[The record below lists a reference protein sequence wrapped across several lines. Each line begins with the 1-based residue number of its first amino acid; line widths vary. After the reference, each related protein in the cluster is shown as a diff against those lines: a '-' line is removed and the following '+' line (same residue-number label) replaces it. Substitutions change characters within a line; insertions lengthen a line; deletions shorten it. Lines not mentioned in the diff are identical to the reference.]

1 VVAMARACRV
11 LVLLLCI
18 IVVLSL
24 AASSEEQGSKRV
36 SERASGTQQSPR
48 PSVLF
53 MMSSLAVS
61 GGNISILQEAMEM
74 RRRGMRVSVTVPQSE
89 VPEDFVSL
97 IMALSSSISV
107 QGVKDMVIVYDG
119 ECCWPKS
126 PSKSLVKIASNFDI
140 VVATYHTTASALDD
154 IVRAHPR
161 VMPAYYVQDY
171 EPWFTCSPFECPFR
185 NKLTL
190 YNRWYNKPLV
200 NKETHFKYTESTY
213 SAVNGKVF
221 LFAKTDW
228 IKHKVETNHPGT
240 HVHRV
245 IPSIDHTVYFPE
257 SGSLTLKEKNAR
269 MVSLNLKASDS
280 ALRLPGSKKNIA
292 LGLNKVKIIAMLR
305 PRTSRRNSMTC
316 LDTLLKLAFEHHQV
330 AEVSFFG
337 VDKVK
342 LTTMLKELVKLHG
355 HAKHRNSKH
364 VKVLGL
370 LKQRKDL
377 AKLYQGSDL
386 FIDMSWWQAFGRTAV
401 EAMACGCVPVMPG
414 EGAGSYVCDGGRVC
428 RYHDGTD
435 AAGYYDEVVSLVY
448 NHTERLRMTEA
459 GIARAKEFSIRR
471 AATSIVDTLAEGLAD
486 YRGLSIKL

>member
-24 AASSEEQGSKRV
+24 AAGSGERVSKRV
-36 SERASGTQQSPR
+36 SERVSGTQQSPR

-74 RRRGMRVSVTVPQSE
+74 RRRGMRVSVTVPQNQ
-89 VPEDFVSL
+89 VPENYISL
-97 IMALSSSISV
+97 IRALSSSMSV
-107 QGVKDMVIVYDG
+107 SDVKDMVIVYNG

-126 PSKSLVKIASNFDI
+126 ASKSLVKIASNFDI
-140 VVATYHTTASALDD
+140 VVASLYTTVVALDD
-154 IVRAHPR
+154 IVRAHPH

-171 EPWFTCSPFECPFR
+171 EPWFTCSPFGCPFQ
-185 NKLTL
+185 NKSEV
-190 YNRWYNKPLV
+190 NNSLV
-200 NKETHFKYTESTY
+200 TRFKFAESTY

-245 IPSIDHTVYFPE
+245 SPSIDHTVYYHQNKSLVGKARTAKLMRMHYYHNSTTNM
-257 SGSLTLKEKNAR
+257 SGNASPR
-269 MVSLNLKASDS
+269 KSGV
-280 ALRLPGSKKNIA
+280 G
-292 LGLNKVKIIAMLR
+292 KVRVIAMLR

-316 LDTLLKLAFEHHQV
+316 LDTMLKLVSEHSHI
-330 AEVSFFG
+330 VSLSLFG
-337 VDKVK
+337 VDMATV
-342 LTTMLKELVKLHG
+342 TSMLKELVKLRG

-377 AKLYQGSDL
+377 AKLYRGSDL

-448 NHTERLRMTEA
+448 NHTERLRMTAA
-459 GIARAKEFSIRR
+459 GIERAKEFSIHR
-471 AATSIVDTLAEGLAD
+471 AASTLIEVFTKGLAD
-486 YRGLSIKL
+486 YRRSGM

>member
-1 VVAMARACRV
+1 VVAVAMARACRV

-24 AASSEEQGSKRV
+24 AAGSGERV
-36 SERASGTQQSPR
+36 SERASEVQQSPR

-53 MMSSLAVS
+53 MMSSLAVA

-74 RRRGMRVSVTVPQSE
+74 RRRGMRIAIAVSQNQVSE
-89 VPEDFVSL
+89 NYISL
-97 IMALSSSISV
+97 IRALSSSMSV
-107 QGVKDMVIVYDG
+107 SDVKDMVIVYDG
-119 ECCWPKS
+119 DCCWPNS
-126 PSKSLVKIASNFDI
+126 PSSELIQIASNFDI
-140 VVATYHTTASALDD
+140 VVASLYTTVVALDD
-154 IVRAHPR
+154 IVRAHPH

-171 EPWFTCSPFECPFR
+171 EPWFTCSPFGCPFQ
-185 NKLTL
+185 NKSEV
-190 YNRWYNKPLV
+190 NNSLV
-200 NKETHFKYTESTY
+200 TRFKFAESTY

-245 IPSIDHTVYFPE
+245 SPSIDHTVYFPLSRSLITKTRTAKLMRMYYSHNAS
-257 SGSLTLKEKNAR
+257 SGVPATAKPRK
-269 MVSLNLKASDS
+269 
-280 ALRLPGSKKNIA
+280 
-292 LGLNKVKIIAMLR
+292 LGVGKVKVITMLR

-316 LDTLLKLAFEHHQV
+316 LDTMLKLAYEHSHIV
-330 AEVSFFG
+330 SLSFFG
-337 VDKVK
+337 VSNLQ
-342 LTTMLKELVKLHG
+342 LTAMLKELVKLRG

-448 NHTERLRMTEA
+448 NHTERLRMTAA
-459 GIARAKEFSIRR
+459 GIERAKEFSIHR
-471 AATSIVDTLAEGLAD
+471 AASTLTEVFTKGLAD
-486 YRGLSIKL
+486 YRKDISM

>member
-1 VVAMARACRV
+1 MARACSV
-11 LVLLLCI
+11 LLVLLLFNST
-18 IVVLSL
+18 VAL
-24 AASSEEQGSKRV
+24 AAGSGV
-36 SERASGTQQSPR
+36 SERVSGTQQSPR

-97 IMALSSSISV
+97 IMALSSSMSV
-107 QGVKDMVIVYDG
+107 SDVKDMVIVYNG

-126 PSKSLVKIASNFDI
+126 ASKSLVKIASNFDI

-154 IVRAHPR
+154 IVRAHPH

-171 EPWFTCSPFECPFR
+171 EPWFICSPFECPFR
-185 NKLTL
+185 KKTIVTKKSME
-190 YNRWYNKPLV
+190 NR
-200 NKETHFKYTESTY
+200 FKFVESTY

-228 IKHKVETNHPGT
+228 IKLKVETNHPGT

-245 IPSIDHTVYFPE
+245 TPSIDHTVYYHQNKSLVGKARTAKLMRMHYYHNSTTNM
-257 SGSLTLKEKNAR
+257 SGNASPR
-269 MVSLNLKASDS
+269 KSGV
-280 ALRLPGSKKNIA
+280 G
-292 LGLNKVKIIAMLR
+292 KVRVIAMLR

-316 LDTLLKLAFEHHQV
+316 LDTMLKLVSEHSHIV
-330 AEVSFFG
+330 SLSFFG
-337 VDKVK
+337 VDVA
-342 LTTMLKELVKLHG
+342 TVTSMLKELVKLRG

-370 LKQRKDL
+370 LKKRKDL
-377 AKLYQGSDL
+377 AKLYRGSDL

-448 NHTERLRMTEA
+448 NHTERLRMTAA
-459 GIARAKEFSIRR
+459 GITRAKEFSIRR
-471 AATSIVDTLAEGLAD
+471 AASTLIEVFTKGLAD
-486 YRGLSIKL
+486 YRKDISM